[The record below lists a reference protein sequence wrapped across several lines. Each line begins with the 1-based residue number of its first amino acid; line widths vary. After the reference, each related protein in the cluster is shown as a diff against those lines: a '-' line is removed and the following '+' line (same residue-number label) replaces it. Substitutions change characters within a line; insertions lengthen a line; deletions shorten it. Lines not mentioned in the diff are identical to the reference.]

1 MGARKAP
8 NPRYTRVER
17 RNAPP
22 TRGARRPRSGSSTR
36 AGKPRTVTPVTSST
50 LDGRAMRRHG

>member
-8 NPRYTRVER
+8 NPQYTRVER
-17 RNAPP
+17 QNTPP

-36 AGKPRTVTPVTSST
+36 AGKPRT
-50 LDGRAMRRHG
+50 RRP